1 MGKRYF
7 KELDENGN
15 IVCLLSYDYPVV
27 IENERIIEISEK
39 TYNELLEQL
48 QPEPEPEPPVPPEP
62 SDEDDITGAELLSM
76 VEGIL

>member
-7 KELDENGN
+7 KEIDENGN

-48 QPEPEPEPPVPPEP
+48 QPEEGDEPEPPEP

>member
-1 MGKRYF
+1 MGYF
-7 KELDENGN
+7 KEIDENGN
-15 IVCLLSYDYPVV
+15 IICLLSYDYPVV

-48 QPEPEPEPPVPPEP
+48 QPEDEPEPPEP